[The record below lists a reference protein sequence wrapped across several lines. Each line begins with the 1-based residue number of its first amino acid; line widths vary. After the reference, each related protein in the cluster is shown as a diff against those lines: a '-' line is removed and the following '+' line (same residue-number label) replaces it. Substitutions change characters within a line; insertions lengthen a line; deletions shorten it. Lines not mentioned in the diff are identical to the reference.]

1 MICTGSLELATGSV
15 GGFCVGSSFVIEH
28 QRLSG
33 LGYCFS
39 ASLPPLLTVAVT
51 SSLDILESDSSLL
64 LSLRNNCM
72 ALHEGLINS
81 TVFDVSGAPESPIK
95 HLHLKEEISE
105 SFEKNNMTEEAFYSR
120 LISTCM
126 DNKLL
131 VLSPSYL
138 KSDTSQPK
146 SSLRICVSAN
156 LDKDDIAFSLQTI
169 DSCAKQ
175 IFSF

>member
-1 MICTGSLELATGSV
+1 MELATGSI

-39 ASLPPLLTVAVT
+39 ASLPPLLTVAVI
-51 SSLDILESDSSLL
+51 SSLDILESGSDLL
-64 LSLRNNCM
+64 LSLQKNCLKFHV
-72 ALHEGLINS
+72 AFTKYS
-81 TVFDVSGAPESPIK
+81 TVFQVSSAPESPIK
-95 HLHLKEEISE
+95 HLHLTEENSALL
-105 SFEKNNMTEEAFYSR
+105 EKNNMSEEAFYSR
-120 LISTCM
+120 LTSLCM
-126 DNKLL
+126 DHKLL

-138 KSDTSQPK
+138 KSDKSQSK

-156 LDKDDIAFSLQTI
+156 LDEDDIEFSWRTI

-175 IFSF
+175 ILSF